1 VALRAQIPWDD
12 EQPPV
17 RALRDVP
24 AARSEPEPLTVTFLI
39 PAYNE
44 AATIEEVLDRIEEL
58 PLRKQ
63 IVCIDDGS
71 YDGTL
76 DILKARAEQTQN
88 MVVLSQRNRGKGA
101 AIRTGIPYI
110 AGDIAV
116 IQDADMEYD
125 PAEVPRLIEPIRR
138 GVADVVYGSRLSGGQ
153 PQRAYMFWH
162 LVGNKFLTLTTNVL
176 FNTTLSDMETGYK
189 AFRAEVLSSLDLH
202 QDSFAIEPEITAK
215 ICKQKLR
222 IYEMPISYYG
232 RTYEE
237 GKKITWRDGFK
248 ALWVLAGARI
258 GAL

>member
-1 VALRAQIPWDD
+1 MALEARHPWGDDQPDRRELRAL
-12 EQPPV
+12 PV
-17 RALRDVP
+17 AG
-24 AARSEPEPLTVTFLI
+24 SEPAPLTVTFLI

-44 AATIEEVLDRIEEL
+44 AGTIEEVLDRIQEL

-63 IVCIDDGS
+63 IVCVDDGS

-76 DILKARAEQTQN
+76 DILKRRAEETTN
-88 MVVLSQRNRGKGA
+88 MVVISQRNRGKGA
-101 AIRTGIPYI
+101 AIRAGIPYVT
-110 AGDIAV
+110 GDIAV

-162 LVGNKFLTLTTNVL
+162 LVGNKFLTLTTNIL

-189 AFRAEVLSSLDLH
+189 AFRAEVLQSLDLH
-202 QDSFAIEPEITAK
+202 QDSFAIEPEITGK
-215 ICKQKLR
+215 ICMRKLR

-237 GKKITWRDGFK
+237 GKKITWRDGFR
-248 ALWVLAGARI
+248 ALWVLAGTRI